1 MRAETLPAPLVAQAA
16 PLPATTPRRDRTYLS
31 LRLNLA
37 FGTIVLLLTAL
48 TTLAANQ
55 MEGTPEAFAIGL
67 GLAALVATLAC
78 AAWLQRS
85 VIGPLGPATRAVA
98 QLGAGRLKQAI
109 STEGTGEL
117 RPLVQEL
124 EDVRRRLAEVVYQ
137 VRTASTNVAINASQ
151 ITIDNE
157 ALSGRT
163 DTQAESLQQT
173 AASIEQ
179 LTATLRVSASTAQQA
194 NDLARAAAARAEQ
207 GGEAMREV
215 VETMGSIRASSHGI
229 RDIIGVIDGIA
240 FQTNILALNA
250 AVEAA
255 RAGEQGRGFAVVATE
270 VRSLAQRC
278 AEAAREIKGLIG
290 ASVQQVDAG
299 GARVDQ
305 AGAAIA
311 GIVTEVRQVAE
322 LIGQIDAISQE
333 QSSGIQSINDAIGR
347 IDGATQD
354 NATLV
359 SAAARTAAALKER
372 AAAVTRVMSVFDAGG
387 TEQGTLEEARQLME
401 RGCEFVRQHGMQALM
416 ADINRME
423 HGQFVMGDL
432 YLNVLDESGTF
443 VAHGN
448 NPGRIGTGPQLRDLD
463 GMCFPQ
469 QFVRVALQ
477 RGEGTVDYRM
487 KHTLTGEVAVRS
499 SFVKRVGKHVITCPY
514 YKG

>member
-1 MRAETLPAPLVAQAA
+1 MRAETLPAPLMAQAA
-16 PLPATTPRRDRTYLS
+16 PLPAAMPRRARTYLS

-37 FGTIVLLLTAL
+37 FGAIVVLLTAL
-48 TTLAANQ
+48 TALAANQ
-55 MEGTPEAFAIGL
+55 MEGAPEAFAIGL

-85 VIGPLGPATRAVA
+85 VIGPLVPATRAVA

-194 NDLARAAAARAEQ
+194 NELARAAAARAEQ

-333 QSSGIQSINDAIGR
+333 QSSGIQSINEAIGR
-347 IDGATQD
+347 IDGATQE

-359 SAAARTAAALKER
+359 SAAARTAAALKDR

-387 TEQGTLEEARQLME
+387 TEQGTLEEARELVE

-423 HGQFVMGDL
+423 HGRFVRGDL

-469 QFVRVALQ
+469 QFVRMALQ

-487 KHTLTGEVAVRS
+487 KHTLTGEAAVRS
-499 SFVKRVGKHVITCPY
+499 SFVKRVGRHVITCPY